1 MIKDKLPSSP
11 FHLINTKTATS
22 LITKLKKINDNL
34 NANEPEDYDSVKIE
48 ISEARYNFS
57 DSSKELKEIQIKI
70 NKMTLVY

>member
-1 MIKDKLPSSP
+1 
-11 FHLINTKTATS
+11 